1 MKMNIGQRISRL
13 RKAKNLS
20 QQELAKQL
28 YLTDKTISSWES
40 GRTEPKLSMVVKLSE
55 ILDCSAKYLICG
67 ERAKSEIKTE
77 IKIRLLETEYHQ
89 LKVFM
94 DAHAEFI
101 NESHQVDT
109 YYQPNHRKFVQEPK
123 ITEWLRVGQRGNKK
137 LIDYEKWHG
146 VHSDRYEIEIDDIE
160 KMETVFQVV
169 GLEEIAV
176 VDKMRRKYVYLNK
189 YEIALDVV
197 KDLGRY
203 VEIEVMKYDKSI
215 EEEYNTLLRL
225 ARKLNLST
233 DRIDKLGYAYYML
246 KEKKN
251 CGEGTV

>member
-1 MKMNIGQRISRL
+1 M
-13 RKAKNLS
+13 
-20 QQELAKQL
+20 
-28 YLTDKTISSWES
+28 
-40 GRTEPKLSMVVKLSE
+40 
-55 ILDCSAKYLICG
+55 
-67 ERAKSEIKTE
+67 
-77 IKIRLLETEYHQ
+77 
-89 LKVFM
+89 
-94 DAHAEFI
+94 
-101 NESHQVDT
+101 
-109 YYQPNHRKFVQEPK
+109 
-123 ITEWLRVGQRGNKK
+123 
-137 LIDYEKWHG
+137 
-146 VHSDRYEIEIDDIE
+146 
-160 KMETVFQVV
+160 
-169 GLEEIAV
+169 EEIAV

-251 CGEGTV
+251 NGEGTV